1 MGDEHRAH
9 EHGFRD
15 KLGVRDLGQ
24 LLPQMRGE
32 VNRYGAAGWLL
43 VLHANTHVRALRAL
57 QALFSLSPKK
67 RLNPTRNRPVI
78 RDVRWVE
85 AADEDFSVR
94 VRIHCEK
101 PELCLLPQLGL
112 FSWPGR
118 RRAVGA

>member
-1 MGDEHRAH
+1 MGDEDRADEHRFRDQLSVGDLGELVPDGGREVYGHRAT
-9 EHGFRD
+9 
-15 KLGVRDLGQ
+15 
-24 LLPQMRGE
+24 
-32 VNRYGAAGWLL
+32 GWLL
-43 VLHANTHVRALRAL
+43 VLHGTTHVRALRAL
-57 QALFSLSPKK
+57 QALFSLFPKK
-67 RLNPTRNRPVI
+67 RLNPTPNRPVI